1 MSDLHLVEQRI
12 ATAWP
17 PVAWHDIHVLLAVSG
32 GADSVAM
39 LHALVRLKTE
49 GGGRLEVAHFNHHL
63 RGEESDADEA
73 FVAELAARLGVACHV
88 GHASEQLWNGNRPG
102 SIEATARTARYDFFR
117 RTAEQRGA
125 RYLVTAHTADDQA
138 ETILHRIIRG
148 TGISGLAGIN
158 RVRVLGP
165 AVTVM
170 RPMLAIRRTELLEY
184 LRQLDQSFRT
194 DSTNQDPRYTRN
206 RIRHQV
212 LPRLAADFNSSVIE
226 ALVRLGTLAVEVQ
239 TVVDTLV
246 EDLAECCVEHIS
258 PGTVRIDVAQ
268 VAQQPRYVVR
278 ELMIGV
284 WREQGWPLQA
294 MGFAQWDQLADMV
307 YRLPAK
313 SSVRPRR
320 RILPGNVWVTLR
332 EGELRLE
339 KR

>member
-17 PVAWHDIHVLLAVSG
+17 PVAWHDMHVLLAVSG

-49 GGGRLEVAHFNHHL
+49 GDGRLELAHFNHHL
-63 RGEESDADEA
+63 RGKESDADEA
-73 FVAELAARLGVACHV
+73 FVVKLAAQLGVPCHV
-88 GHASEQLWNGNRPG
+88 GHASEQLWSGDRHG

-117 RTAEQRGA
+117 RTAEQLGA

-165 AVTVM
+165 AVTVI
-170 RPMLAIRRTELLEY
+170 RPMLAVRRTELLAY
-184 LRQLDQSFRT
+184 LGHLGQSFRT
-194 DSTNQDPRYTRN
+194 DSSNQDPRYTRN
-206 RIRHQV
+206 RIRHQL
-212 LPRLAADFNSSVIE
+212 LPRLATDFNPSVIE
-226 ALVRLGTLAVEVQ
+226 ALVRLGALAVEVQ

-258 PGTVRIDVAQ
+258 PGVVRVDVTQ

-284 WREQGWPLQA
+284 WRQQGWPLQA
-294 MGFAQWDQLADMV
+294 MGFVEWDQLADMV

-313 SSVRPRR
+313 PGEHPHR
-320 RILPGNVWVTLR
+320 RIFPGNLWATLR